1 MPKIISAQEAKD
13 LFLSD
18 DFPKKGYF
26 VIEMGKR
33 PHAQVIELKDHI
45 KKVKKDRQ
53 RTANAKSAD
62 LRTALS
68 QKIKRKLKEVIFR

>member
-26 VIEMGKR
+26 VIEMEKR
-33 PHAQVIELKDHI
+33 PHARVIELKEHI
-45 KKVKKDRQ
+45 KKIKRERQ
-53 RTANAKSAD
+53 RSVNAK
-62 LRTALS
+62 TAGLKAVFS
-68 QKIKRKLKEVIFR
+68 QKIKRKLKEVILK